1 MPVMPEY
8 MTVEDWCEDCDKKTL
23 HEKELLSKN
32 DEENTVRHAT
42 YITTCTKCMNV
53 DTEVIEF

>member
-1 MPVMPEY
+1 MKIMPEY
-8 MTVEDWCEDCDKKTL
+8 MTVEDWCEDCDKNTL

-32 DEENTVRHAT
+32 DEENTVRYAT
-42 YITTCTKCMNV
+42 YITTCMNV